1 MGLGL
6 FELFMGYKA
15 LDALQKSVKGYEN
28 LETGKI
34 EIANDIKK
42 FYLDNKEFFGPD
54 YVAEIYE
61 EIDLVKSMNMGNS
74 SYILDGVKKFIHSME
89 FHLIATSGFKSVIE
103 FIKEYPKEKLKP
115 VFLETCIEKNEE
127 IKNLINPKE
136 TLKYFDEFIEYIENN
151 NIKISN
157 KDDVRS
163 QLMKQLLKIGI

>member
-89 FHLIATSGFKSVIE
+89 FHLIATSGFESIIE
-103 FIKEYPKEKLKP
+103 YIQNQDKLKP
-115 VFLETCIEKNEE
+115 GFLETCIKKFDEL
-127 IKNLINPKE
+127 KNLINPKE
-136 TLKYFDEFIEYIENN
+136 TLKYFDEFIEYLETN
-151 NIKISN
+151 NIKIKN
-157 KDDVRS
+157 KDDIRS
-163 QLMKQLLKIGI
+163 QLLKQLVKIGV